1 MSQDGS
7 GLEQMP
13 ITDFQIG
20 TVIRRSFLVLFKNFG
35 PFILMSLVFMLPSQF
50 QLFLAT
56 PELGAEPGDAGPAD
70 ALVPLAAFG
79 VHFLST
85 SLLSATL
92 VYGTIIQLRGGHA
105 SAMESVVKGLG
116 LLVPVIA
123 VSLLAG
129 LITLAG
135 TLLLVIPGILAFT
148 VLWVA
153 VPAAVVE
160 RTGIM
165 ASLRRSVELTDGY
178 RWRVLGVIAVIIL
191 ISAVIEIV
199 LVGPLVAIMT
209 LESEGVPIGSTI
221 ILLVIQAFFAALSA
235 VTIAVSY
242 HDLRIAKEGV
252 GTDQIA
258 AVFD

>member
-1 MSQDGS
+1 MSQDGL
-7 GLEQMP
+7 GLGPMP

-20 TVIRRSFLVLFKNFG
+20 AVLRRSFLVLFKNFG
-35 PFILMSLVFMLPSQF
+35 PFILMSLIFMLPSQF
-50 QLFLAT
+50 PLLLAT
-56 PELGAEPGDAGPAD
+56 PEPAVEAAGEAAMPS
-70 ALVPLAAFG
+70 LVPLATFV

-105 SAMESVVKGLG
+105 TAMESVVKGLG
-116 LLVPVIA
+116 LLLPVIA

-135 TLLLVIPGILAFT
+135 LMLLVVPGILAFT

-160 RTGIM
+160 SPGIM
-165 ASLRRSVELTDGY
+165 ASLRRSAELTNGY
-178 RWRVLGVIAVIIL
+178 RWRVLGVIVVLML
-191 ISAVIEIV
+191 ISAVIEMLV
-199 LVGPLVAIMT
+199 VGPLVATMT
-209 LESEGVPIGSTI
+209 LESGSMPIGSTI
-221 ILLVIQAFFAALSA
+221 ILLIVQAFFAALSA

-252 GTDQIA
+252 GTEQIA

>member
-1 MSQDGS
+1 MSQDGT
-7 GLEQMP
+7 GLGPMP
-13 ITDFQIG
+13 ITDFEIG
-20 TVIRRSFLVLFKNFG
+20 SVIRRSFLVLFKNFG
-35 PFILMSLVFMLPSQF
+35 PFILLSLVFMLPSQF
-50 QLFLAT
+50 PLLLAS
-56 PELGAEPGDAGPAD
+56 PEPVEAGGDASVD
-70 ALVPLAAFG
+70 AMVPLATFV

-105 SAMESVVKGLG
+105 TAMESVVKGLG
-116 LLVPVIA
+116 LLLPVIG

-135 TLLLVIPGILAFT
+135 MLLLIIPGILAFI

-160 RTGIM
+160 RPGIV
-165 ASLRRSVELTDGY
+165 ASLRRSAELTDGY
-178 RWRVLGVIAVIIL
+178 RWRVLGVIAVILL
-191 ISAVIEIV
+191 ISAVIEMLV
-199 LVGPLVAIMT
+199 VGPLVATMGNAT
-209 LESEGVPIGSTI
+209 EGMPIGATI
-221 ILLVIQAFFAALSA
+221 ILLVVQAFFAALSA

-252 GTDQIA
+252 GTAHIA

>member
-7 GLEQMP
+7 GLGPMP

-20 TVIRRSFLVLFKNFG
+20 AVVRRSFLVLFKNFG
-35 PFILMSLVFMLPSQF
+35 PFILMSLIFMLPSQF
-50 QLFLAT
+50 PLLLAT
-56 PELGAEPGDAGPAD
+56 PEPAVEAAGEAAMPS
-70 ALVPLAAFG
+70 LVPLATFV

-105 SAMESVVKGLG
+105 TAMESVVKGLG
-116 LLVPVIA
+116 LLLPVIA

-135 TLLLVIPGILAFT
+135 LMLLVVPGILAFT

-153 VPAAVVE
+153 VPAA
-160 RTGIM
+160 GIM
-165 ASLRRSVELTDGY
+165 ASLRRSAELTNGY
-178 RWRVLGVIAVIIL
+178 RWRVLGVIVVLML
-191 ISAVIEIV
+191 ISAVIEMLV
-199 LVGPLVAIMT
+199 VGPLVATMT
-209 LESEGVPIGSTI
+209 LESGSMPIGSTI
-221 ILLVIQAFFAALSA
+221 ILLIVQAFFAALSA

-252 GTDQIA
+252 GTEQIA

>member
-1 MSQDGS
+1 MSQGGA
-7 GLEQMP
+7 GLGPMP
-13 ITDFQIG
+13 ITDFEIG
-20 TVIRRSFLVLFKNFG
+20 AVIRRSFLVLFKNFG
-35 PFILMSLVFMLPSQF
+35 PFILLSLIFMLPSQF
-50 QLFLAT
+50 PLLLAS
-56 PELGAEPGDAGPAD
+56 PEPSVEAGGDVTVD
-70 ALVPLAAFG
+70 AMVPLATFV

-105 SAMESVVKGLG
+105 TAMESVVKGLG
-116 LLVPVIA
+116 LLLPVIG

-135 TLLLVIPGILAFT
+135 MLLLIVPGILAFT

-160 RTGIM
+160 RPGIV
-165 ASLRRSVELTDGY
+165 ASLRRSAELTDGY
-178 RWRVLGVIAVIIL
+178 RWRVLGVIAVILL
-191 ISAVIEIV
+191 ISAVIEMIV
-199 LVGPLVAIMT
+199 VGPLVATMNHET
-209 LESEGVPIGSTI
+209 AGMPIGATI
-221 ILLVIQAFFAALSA
+221 ILLIVQAFFAALSA

-242 HDLRIAKEGV
+242 HDLRITKEGV
-252 GTDQIA
+252 GTEHIA